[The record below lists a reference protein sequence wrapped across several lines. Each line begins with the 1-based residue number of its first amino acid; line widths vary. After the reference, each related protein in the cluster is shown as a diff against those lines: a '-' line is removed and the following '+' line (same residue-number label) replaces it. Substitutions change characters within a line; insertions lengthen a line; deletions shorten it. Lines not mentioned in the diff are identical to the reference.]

1 MSDNVLLLLT
11 IGLFAGVMS
20 GLFGIGGGII
30 IVPALILLA
39 GFTQLGANGTSLVA
53 LLLPVGIL
61 AVLTY
66 YRNKLVDVRAAMLIA
81 LGIALGVFGGA
92 QLALGLSPEV
102 LKVLYALFMFYIGW
116 RYLEPRKLW
125 SARQARLNHP
135 DAPKLPKAEPMP
147 PAIPQIGWGY
157 VLLVGL
163 IAGVF
168 SGLFGIGGGVVIVPI
183 LVSFMHYDQKLAV
196 GTSLGALLL
205 PVGLPG
211 VISYYA
217 AGALN
222 FGAAVPVAVGLV
234 IGALGGANLA
244 IGLPSATV
252 KRMYGAFLL
261 IVATYFVLTSL
272 PALLAALEDLL
283 GVKGIS

>member
-1 MSDNVLLLLT
+1 MSDNVLLLLA

-30 IVPALILLA
+30 IVPALVLLA
-39 GFTQLGANGTSLVA
+39 GFTQLAANGTSLVA

-66 YRNKLVDVRAAMLIA
+66 YRNKLIDVRAGALIA
-81 LGIALGVFGGA
+81 FGIALGVFGGA
-92 QLALGLSPEV
+92 QLALGLSPAL
-102 LKVLYALFMFYIGW
+102 LKVFYALFMFYIGW

-125 SARQARLNHP
+125 RARQARLHNP
-135 DAPKLPKAEPMP
+135 DAPKTPKADETP
-147 PAIPQIGWGY
+147 PTIPQIGWGY
-157 VLLVGL
+157 LLLVGL

-183 LVSFMHYDQKLAV
+183 LVSFMRYDQKLAV

-217 AGALN
+217 AGELN

-234 IGALGGANLA
+234 IGALAGANIA
-244 IGLPSATV
+244 IGLPSALV

-261 IVATYFVLTSL
+261 IVAVYFVITSL
-272 PALLAALEDLL
+272 PSLIAV
-283 GVKGIS
+283 GS